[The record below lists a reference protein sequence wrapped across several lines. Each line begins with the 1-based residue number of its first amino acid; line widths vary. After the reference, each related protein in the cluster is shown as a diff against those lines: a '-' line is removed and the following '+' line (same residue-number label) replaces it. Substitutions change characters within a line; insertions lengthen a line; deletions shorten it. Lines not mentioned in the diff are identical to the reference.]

1 MIGLGT
7 IINAGAIVVGGL
19 IGHFAGKLFNDDR
32 QDALIKAC
40 GISTMFMAMAGAMEG
55 MLKIEGGSLVSGRVM
70 LVVLCVVLGTALGE
84 FIGIEK
90 GFEHFGEWLK
100 KKAGRNEDSRFV
112 NAFITVSMTTCVG
125 ALAIVGSIQDGMFGD
140 YSPLLVK
147 SVIDFAFAILMT
159 SSMGDGCIF
168 AAIPL
173 FIYQGS
179 ITLLSRL
186 IAPIMTDLA
195 MSYLSLVGSVLI
207 FCIGINIIWEKKF
220 RAANMLPALILA
232 VVAAYLPWGFL
243 E

>member
-7 IINAGAIVVGGL
+7 IMNATGIVAGGIL
-19 IGHFAGKLFNDDR
+19 GHFARKLFSENL
-32 QDALIKAC
+32 QDSLIKAC

-55 MLKIEGGSLVSGRVM
+55 MLKVEGNVITSGRVM
-70 LVVLCVVLGTALGE
+70 LVVLCVVLGTAIGE
-84 FIGIEK
+84 VLGIEA
-90 GFEHFGEWLK
+90 GLERFGEWLK
-100 KKAGRNEDSRFV
+100 KKTGKSEDSRFV
-112 NAFITVSMTTCVG
+112 NAFITASMTTCVG
-125 ALAIVGSIQDGMFGD
+125 ALAVVGSIQDGMFGN
-140 YSPLLVK
+140 YSPLMVK
-147 SVIDFAFAILMT
+147 AVIDFAFMAMFA

-168 AAIPL
+168 SAIPL
-173 FIYQGS
+173 FVYQGS

-195 MSYLSLVGSVLI
+195 LSYLSLIGSVLI

-220 RAANMLPALILA
+220 RAANMLPAMVLA

>member
-7 IINAGAIVVGGL
+7 IINAASIVAGGL
-19 IGHFAGKLFNDDR
+19 IGHFTGKLFNEER
-32 QDALIKAC
+32 QDALVKAC
-40 GISTMFMAMAGAMEG
+40 GISTMFMALAGAMEG
-55 MLKIEGGSLVSGRVM
+55 MLKIENGALASGRVM
-70 LVVLCVVLGTALGE
+70 LVVLCIVLGTAIGE
-84 FIGIEK
+84 FLRIEA

-100 KKAGRNEDSRFV
+100 KKTGKGDDSQFV

-147 SVIDFAFAILMT
+147 SVIDFAFAMLMT

-195 MSYLSLVGSVLI
+195 LSYLSLIGSVLI

-232 VVAAYLPWGFL
+232 VIAAYLPWSFL
-243 E
+243 Q